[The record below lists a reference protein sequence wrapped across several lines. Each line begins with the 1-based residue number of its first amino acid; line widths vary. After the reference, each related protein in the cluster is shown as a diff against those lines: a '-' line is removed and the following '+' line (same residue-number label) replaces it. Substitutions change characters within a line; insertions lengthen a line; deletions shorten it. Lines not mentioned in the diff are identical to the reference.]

1 MPENSYPYEFVD
13 HISKLA
19 HVGSPPK
26 EAFYSSLYKD
36 NVSDENYEHA
46 LLVFK
51 TMLCVLFKDYH
62 LLYLKTDV
70 LLLADVFENF
80 RSMCISDFKLDPA
93 HYMSR
98 PGYSWDSCMLM
109 TKAKLD
115 LITDP
120 SILDMIDRSK
130 RGGLCYVWSKRYVKA
145 NNHYLPDD
153 DDSQEENNI
162 IYEDANSLNAWAMTQ
177 ALPYKYLRFETT
189 SSLRAILDT
198 PDDGPFG

>member
-1 MPENSYPYEFVD
+1 MPENNYPYEFVD
-13 HISKLA
+13 HISKLD

-62 LLYLKTDV
+62 LLYLNTDV
-70 LLLADVFENF
+70 SRLADEFENF
-80 RSMCISDFKLDPA
+80 QSMCISDYKLDPA
-93 HYMSR
+93 HYTSS
-98 PGYSWDSCMLM
+98 PGYNWDSCMLM

-120 SILDMIDRSK
+120 SMLDMIDRSK
-130 RGGLCYVWSKRYVKA
+130 PGGLCYVSSKRYVKA
-145 NNHYLPDD
+145 NKHYLPDYD
-153 DDSQEENNI
+153 DTQDENYI
-162 IYEDANSLNAWAMTQ
+162 I
-177 ALPYKYLRFETT
+177 
-189 SSLRAILDT
+189 
-198 PDDGPFG
+198 